1 MSRIPEAISAVTAS
15 RRARH
20 EWTGKQSGFI
30 LIYVAVMLVA
40 IALILAQLSQLQ
52 APSPLYMEKQ
62 IAREIQRREALLLLD
77 FVTAGLRPQSVPVDP
92 RYIQYKRIIASSPRA
107 PSEMDEQIA
116 WLKNMLAQ
124 QFNFNI
130 DDGRKASSSG
140 KEAEESVKQDEATGS
155 EMQGAVFVPQQEP
168 IKIKLGDN
176 SFSIHILPHG
186 SLPNLNAIQ
195 YMALARYLNM
205 LKVPEAEA
213 RELASAI
220 IDWMDID
227 EFKTEGIGAEW
238 EYYNQLTPSYKARN
252 AAIQSWQ
259 ELNYIRGMTPDL
271 VSLLRNDFIL
281 GKPNAA
287 GVLAKYFSD
296 EKLAAL
302 TGLKQTIIV
311 ELREAH
317 ASLEDKQANVSSIL
331 LSQDAAIFDSIIN
344 TNMED
349 GMLRIRISSPDQTL
363 TADYDSKNQHL
374 IAWW

>member
-1 MSRIPEAISAVTAS
+1 MSRIPEAMQAVTAY

-20 EWTGKQSGFI
+20 ERAGEQSGFI

-62 IAREIQRREALLLLD
+62 IAHEIQRREALLLLD
-77 FVTAGLRPQSVPVDP
+77 FVIAGLRPQSAPVDP
-92 RYIQYKRIIASSPRA
+92 RYIQYKRIIANSPRA

-116 WLKNMLAQ
+116 WLKSMLAQ

-130 DDGRKASSSG
+130 DDGSKASPSD
-140 KEAEESVKQDEATGS
+140 KAAEEGTKQGETIGS
-155 EMQGAVFVPQQEP
+155 EMQGAMFVPQQEP
-168 IKIKLGDN
+168 IKIKLGIN
-176 SFSIHILPHG
+176 SFSIHISPHG
-186 SLPNLNAIQ
+186 SLLNLNAIQ

-220 IDWMDID
+220 IDWIDID

-238 EYYNQLTPSYKARN
+238 EYYNKLTPSYKARN

-259 ELNYIRGMTPDL
+259 ELNYIRGMTPEL

-281 GKPNAA
+281 GKPSTA

-302 TGLKQTIIV
+302 TGLKQAIIV

-317 ASLEDKQANVSSIL
+317 ASLEDKHTNVNSIL
-331 LSQDAAIFDSIIN
+331 LSQDAAIFDSTIN
-344 TNMED
+344 ANMV
-349 GMLRIRISSPDQTL
+349 
-363 TADYDSKNQHL
+363 DSF
-374 IAWW
+374 